1 MSYILEALRK
11 SEQERQRSERPSIH
25 TNYAIGGDTSLH
37 VLPVWI
43 KWLGIAVLAGGG
55 IAGVVLWP
63 KTHLLIQP
71 KTAVHTLE
79 HTDSQHQRAMP
90 KPAQPSNQPTVAHSP
105 ATSVAPHVPAES
117 SDQARSENPA
127 GPSGNTA
134 LLTGDEQQLAQE
146 AEQVQASPAII
157 KPRQN
162 SPAEAA
168 NQDIQGIPQL
178 PENIQQALPAINI
191 AGHIY
196 AEASASRMVMING
209 KITHE
214 GDAIASGL
222 TLDTITPDG
231 IILRFQGTLFH
242 MSVFQHWPPGG

>member
-11 SEQERQRSERPSIH
+11 SEQERQRSNPPSIH
-25 TNYAIGGDTSLH
+25 ANHAIGSDASLH
-37 VLPVWI
+37 ASPVWI
-43 KWLGIAVLAGGG
+43 KWLGIVVLVGGA
-55 IAGVVLWP
+55 IAGVILWP
-63 KTHLLIQP
+63 KAHLLIQP

-79 HTDSQHQRAMP
+79 HADTQQQRAISR
-90 KPAQPSNQPTVAHSP
+90 PAQPSNQSP
-105 ATSVAPHVPAES
+105 AVHAPAEP
-117 SDQARSENPA
+117 SDQARS
-127 GPSGNTA
+127 GNLVSHPGKIT
-134 LLTGDEQQLAQE
+134 LSIGDEQQQAK
-146 AEQVQASPAII
+146 AVEQVHVSPTII

-178 PENIQQALPAINI
+178 PESTQQALPAINI

-196 AEASASRMVMING
+196 AEAPASRMVMING
-209 KITHE
+209 RITHE

-222 TLDTITPDG
+222 TLEAITPDG
-231 IILRFQGTLFH
+231 IILMFRGTRFH